1 MSFLVLALIGLAVG
15 VTTVLFGFGGGFVTV
30 PVITIADLALGDDAV
45 RVATATSA
53 LVMLVNAVV
62 ATVSTRREVLS
73 RLSGRWALFALL
85 AAGGAVGAGVARVA
99 PDAIIRWGFV
109 VYIGATIVD
118 LVVRPGF
125 LRPTPATAAATTTV
139 AAATG
144 PATTATTTVVAG
156 TGPAAAGLPTW
167 LGLPIGSVAA
177 FLGVGGSVMTVPLMR
192 RAGSPMPIA
201 TSLANPLTLAI
212 VAPALAVS
220 LLLRGA
226 VPPTPGLVGSVDVL
240 AAVALLLGS
249 IPVVV
254 LLRRRPPRI
263 PDSVHAWSYVA
274 LLAAA
279 GITVAAAG

>member
-1 MSFLVLALIGLAVG
+1 MPFLILALIGLAVG

-85 AAGGAVGAGVARVA
+85 AAGGAIGAGVARVA

-125 LRPTPATAAATTTV
+125 LRPAPATKTV
-139 AAATG
+139 VAGSG
-144 PATTATTTVVAG
+144 PGATATTTVVAG
-156 TGPAAAGLPTW
+156 TGPSAAGLPTW

-263 PDSVHAWSYVA
+263 PDGVHAWSYVA

>member
-1 MSFLVLALIGLAVG
+1 VSFLILALIGLAVG

-125 LRPTPATAAATTTV
+125 LRPAP
-139 AAATG
+139 
-144 PATTATTTVVAG
+144 ATTTVVAG
-156 TGPAAAGLPTW
+156 SGPSAAGLPTW

-177 FLGVGGSVMTVPLMR
+177 LLGVGGSVMTVPLMR

-212 VAPALAVS
+212 VAPALVVS

>member
-1 MSFLVLALIGLAVG
+1 MSFLILALIGLAVG

-30 PVITIADLALGDDAV
+30 PVIVIADLSLGADAV

-62 ATVSTRREVLS
+62 ATVSTRREVLR
-73 RLSGRWALFALL
+73 RLSGRGALFALL
-85 AAGGAVGAGVARVA
+85 AAGGAVGAALARVA

-109 VYIGATIVD
+109 LYIGATIVD
-118 LVVRPGF
+118 LIVRPGF
-125 LRPTPATAAATTTV
+125 LRPAPAIESHGASTSAT
-139 AAATG
+139 
-144 PATTATTTVVAG
+144 
-156 TGPAAAGLPTW
+156 AAAGLPTW

-192 RAGSPMPIA
+192 RAGAPMPIA

-263 PDSVHAWSYVA
+263 PDGVHAWSYVA

-279 GITVAAAG
+279 GITVAATG

>member
-1 MSFLVLALIGLAVG
+1 MSFLILALIGLAVG

-85 AAGGAVGAGVARVA
+85 AAGGAVGAGVARVV

-139 AAATG
+139 
-144 PATTATTTVVAG
+144 VAG
-156 TGPAAAGLPTW
+156 PGPAATGLPTW

-263 PDSVHAWSYVA
+263 PDGVHAWSYVA

>member
-1 MSFLVLALIGLAVG
+1 MPFLILVLIGLAVG

-30 PVITIADLALGDDAV
+30 PVIAVADLALGDDAV

-73 RLSGRWALFALL
+73 RLSGRGGLFALL
-85 AAGGAVGAGVARVA
+85 AAGGTLGAGVSRVA
-99 PDAIIRWGFV
+99 PDALLRWGFV

-118 LVVRPGF
+118 LIARPGF
-125 LRPTPATAAATTTV
+125 LRPGTAASTAV
-139 AAATG
+139 PGGRG
-144 PATTATTTVVAG
+144 P
-156 TGPAAAGLPTW
+156 AAGLPTW

-177 FLGVGGSVMTVPLMR
+177 LLGVGGSVMTVPLMR
-192 RAGSPMPIA
+192 RAGAPMPVA
-201 TSLANPLTLAI
+201 TALANPLTLAI
-212 VAPALAVS
+212 AAPALAMS

-226 VPPTPGLVGSVDVL
+226 VPATAGLVGSVDVL
-240 AAVALLLGS
+240 AAAALLLGS
-249 IPVVV
+249 IPMVV

-263 PDSVHAWSYVA
+263 PDGVHAWSYVA

-279 GITVAAAG
+279 GITVAVTG